1 MGVPGSRSQ
10 ESGFRNENP
19 GGPPLEPQRL
29 PSPYPTRMTGIVVP
43 QPHGPPEAV
52 PLPQLVTGLQPE
64 DPTQRDAWLRGH
76 RGCAGPTEDQGHEDG
91 V

>member
-1 MGVPGSRSQ
+1 
-10 ESGFRNENP
+10 
-19 GGPPLEPQRL
+19 
-29 PSPYPTRMTGIVVP
+29 MTGIVVP

-64 DPTQRDAWLRGH
+64 DPTLRDAWLRGH
-76 RGCAGPTEDQGHEDG
+76 RGRAGPTKDQGHEDG